1 MSFPSDSTRAPHSI
15 DAAARDPRDRG
26 PRAEAGNIIESS
38 VQGSAEYM
46 LRAQKSAVSQESL
59 PEHDLSLQESLPEH
73 VSSPQESSVEPTHPD
88 DVDDPDNIDHP
99 DAYDADDLDDLDAYD
114 PHADDPAFALTRDPL
129 AFASVAVAQFHL
141 VGQRLVENK
150 VFRLLKSPAPLRV
163 WAYCSLFAETRQWE
177 RWDRSERVPARERR
191 RMAAAQTDGAQP
203 ARGDG
208 DSDAYNDVYEDSV
221 ADSDYDPPQ
230 ARPYLT
236 RLRLALAPYT
246 VHFRNPGYIRDE
258 TLRML
263 ERDVVKKTL
272 EESRKRLEL
281 REELGLA
288 WEFWDDL
295 AAVLKAAIPS
305 LEKRCFAQP
314 DPAAPEYEGLS
325 GPLIAS
331 HSPSLLRDLERLNQL
346 VCISRNVLVHGER
359 VQNLSAERLFDK
371 DIFNLVNV
379 CVRVTAR
386 GYDGEAGTQDEDK
399 WQGVIN
405 AYKKLLITCL
415 QFLNNLIARNEQR
428 KLMLWIELF
437 DSHLDN
443 ELPNFA
449 DMKYKMDEFP
459 PQDQGAEEEAPPDLQ
474 PARSLDT
481 FKIPQQPA
489 SSPFLLYI
497 GETGNEVKKAL
508 MQHGDKAGANE
519 IAAECRRRWQ
529 TMGEEEKNKWNMLY
543 ADVVAKYRDQI
554 AQSSTYKKV
563 VDQHAKNEESVQA
576 LAKSINLLQVE
587 VDRMRNSIAMNPD
600 GSALD
605 DAPRP
610 VYEMELD
617 PTIKRSPPAGEIDFR
632 VTYPPSFG
640 AEILQNGKDDLLKRL
655 EPDPDRP
662 GLISDVASPTSP
674 PPEDDDD
681 ADDDYDDIPGDEGR
695 GLLTDVPLI
704 LGPTEIEVLP
714 MIIMG
719 GIVEPA
725 EGQPGHHSDPTVF
738 SSVRSMHGVRCH
750 LLLAQDNG
758 RNLLRELLIFVAA
771 WDLREEELYFK
782 FMVKIMEAIL
792 ANQLLPFAYH
802 AFRESESKDIIS
814 PAQAVIM
821 KLLTNIFR
829 ARQARSQPAKGM
841 TKTAPPQVA
850 QGDVHM
856 VNFLLTEFRRH
867 IIPQTCALIF
877 LQGQIRAGHAQP
889 EDFPLNLWDMERM
902 YEGVYQYLEF
912 FAILTEHETW
922 KRMLS
927 NWEIA
932 NELVTLLKELD
943 AAIPKG
949 VLSVPPL
956 RHSAAPPPAPVDV
969 DIPAPHPQT
978 PPPVAVERPYDP
990 VPAHPESYIPPPSS
1004 PSPRPYMDE
1013 AADEPSDFEWRN
1025 LKKLAV
1031 LVLSSLVWKNTLVQ
1045 NQIRPLG
1052 GIEAVLNCCSYD
1064 EHNPYIRE
1072 HAIMCLRFLMEGNR
1086 ENQERIRALE
1096 QYSQARDGPR
1106 GATPVEVSL
1115 RRKMEEGA
1123 AAVNVRVPDEVL
1135 DQQGYETYMDGKG
1148 QVMLRKRQGGAQ
1160 GAGLGLQQPLPA
1172 FSAGGAGGASA
1183 ASGAT
1188 TASTAIP
1195 AIPTAPVTPD
1205 QPTPGQPAAS
1215 LPTAAPHTPKA
1226 LDQLVQQVMR
1236 ELPSS
1241 AAGRAGEGRA
1251 SEERADGEALMKLDR
1266 GFDGGGGGGE
1276 KR

>member
-1 MSFPSDSTRAPHSI
+1 MDRSQGH
-15 DAAARDPRDRG
+15 DASLG
-26 PRAEAGNIIESS
+26 
-38 VQGSAEYM
+38 
-46 LRAQKSAVSQESL
+46 SQE
-59 PEHDLSLQESLPEH
+59 DLYASESTGDSE
-73 VSSPQESSVEPTHPD
+73 
-88 DVDDPDNIDHP
+88 
-99 DAYDADDLDDLDAYD
+99 YDA
-114 PHADDPAFALTRDPL
+114 PI
-129 AFASVAVAQFHL
+129 
-141 VGQRLVENK
+141 
-150 VFRLLKSPAPLRV
+150 
-163 WAYCSLFAETRQWE
+163 
-177 RWDRSERVPARERR
+177 
-191 RMAAAQTDGAQP
+191 
-203 ARGDG
+203 
-208 DSDAYNDVYEDSV
+208 
-221 ADSDYDPPQ
+221 Q

-272 EESRKRLEL
+272 EDSRKRLEL
-281 REELGLA
+281 REELGLS

-331 HSPSLLRDLERLNQL
+331 CSPSLLRDLERLNQL
-346 VCISRNVLVHGER
+346 VCIARNVLVHGER

-371 DIFNLVNV
+371 DVFNLVNV

-399 WQGVIN
+399 WQSVIN

-449 DMKYKMDEFP
+449 DMKYKMDEFT
-459 PQDQGAEEEAPPDLQ
+459 PQDQTAPPQQEPLPEHHQ

-543 ADVVAKYRDQI
+543 ADVVARYRDQI
-554 AQSSTYKKV
+554 TQSSTYKKV
-563 VDQHAKNEESVQA
+563 VDQHAKNEENVQA
-576 LAKSINLLQVE
+576 LAKSINQLQVE
-587 VDRMRNSIAMNPD
+587 VDRMRSSITVYPD
-600 GSALD
+600 GGTLSP
-605 DAPRP
+605 DAAPAAPASQPARP
-610 VYEMELD
+610 ATEDSLLD
-617 PTIKRSPPAGEIDFR
+617 PSIKRSPPAGEIDFR

-674 PPEDDDD
+674 PPDDDDDD

-719 GIVEPA
+719 GIVEPS
-725 EGQPGHHSDPTVF
+725 EGQPGYHSDPTVF

-829 ARQARSQPAKGM
+829 ARQARAQPAKGIA
-841 TKTAPPQVA
+841 KSAPPQVD

-949 VLSVPPL
+949 QLSVPPL
-956 RHSAAPPPAPVDV
+956 RHSAPAPPPPAPVEV
-969 DIPAPHPQT
+969 DNPPSQPQHHQSQHHQSPPQH

-990 VPAHPESYIPPPSS
+990 APSHAESYIPPPTS

-1096 QYSQARDGPR
+1096 RYNQERDGPK
-1106 GATPVEVSL
+1106 GTTPVEQSL
-1115 RRKMEEGA
+1115 RDKMDKAGTTGIP
-1123 AAVNVRVPDEVL
+1123 VNVKVPDEVL

-1148 QVMLRKRQGGAQ
+1148 QVMLRKRQPQ
-1160 GAGLGLQQPLPA
+1160 PHQPQPGLPHQQPLPA
-1172 FSAGGAGGASA
+1172 FTPAAAGSSTATPAPTGAPSATAAIASKASA
-1183 ASGAT
+1183 KSALES
-1188 TASTAIP
+1188 
-1195 AIPTAPVTPD
+1195 
-1205 QPTPGQPAAS
+1205 
-1215 LPTAAPHTPKA
+1215 HNPKA
-1226 LDQLVQQVMR
+1226 LEDLVQQVMR
-1236 ELPSS
+1236 DLPTNLPYKG
-1241 AAGRAGEGRA
+1241 AREIIHA
-1251 SEERADGEALMKLDR
+1251 EALKKLDQA
-1266 GFDGGGGGGE
+1266 FDGSGSGSASGT
-1276 KR
+1276 KDDAK

>member
-1 MSFPSDSTRAPHSI
+1 MSTTSQSTRSTQ
-15 DAAARDPRDRG
+15 PRQ
-26 PRAEAGNIIESS
+26 A
-38 VQGSAEYM
+38 
-46 LRAQKSAVSQESL
+46 
-59 PEHDLSLQESLPEH
+59 
-73 VSSPQESSVEPTHPD
+73 
-88 DVDDPDNIDHP
+88 
-99 DAYDADDLDDLDAYD
+99 
-114 PHADDPAFALTRDPL
+114 L
-129 AFASVAVAQFHL
+129 AFAPVALAQYHNINEKL
-141 VGQRLVENK
+141 ASNNLYRILRAPAPIRVWVYRSLLVEN
-150 VFRLLKSPAPLRV
+150 RL
-163 WAYCSLFAETRQWE
+163 WNE
-177 RWDRSERVPARERR
+177 WDRPAASQATMEKDLR
-191 RMAAAQTDGAQP
+191 D
-203 ARGDG
+203 DG
-208 DSDAYNDVYEDSV
+208 DSIDGTESM
-221 ADSDYDPPQ
+221 ADSEGAGSSNGIY
-230 ARPYLT
+230 AKPYLT

-246 VHFRNPGYIRDE
+246 VHFHNPGYVRDD

-281 REELGLA
+281 REELGLSC
-288 WEFWDDL
+288 EFWDDV
-295 AAVLKAAIPS
+295 AGVLKAAIPS
-305 LEKRCFAQP
+305 LERRCFAAP
-314 DPAAPEYEGLS
+314 DPVAPEYEGLS

-331 HSPSLLRDLERLNQL
+331 YSPSLLRDLERLNQL
-346 VCISRNVLVHGER
+346 VCIARNVQVHGEK
-359 VQNLSAERLFDK
+359 VQNLSAECLFDK
-371 DIFNLVNV
+371 DIFALVNV

-459 PQDQGAEEEAPPDLQ
+459 PHDQGPPPEEHPLPGHAP
-474 PARSLDT
+474 RSLDT

-489 SSPFLLYI
+489 SSPFLLFI
-497 GETGNEVKKAL
+497 GETGNEVKKTL
-508 MQHGDKAGANE
+508 IHHGVKAGANE

-529 TMGEEEKNKWNMLY
+529 TMGEEDKNKWNMLY
-543 ADVVAKYRDQI
+543 ADVVARYRDQI
-554 AQSSTYKKV
+554 TQSNTYRNV

-576 LAKSINLLQVE
+576 LAKSINQLQVE
-587 VDRMRNSIAMNPD
+587 VDRMRSSMPEPPNGALRDQQVSPPAEEQQPARPAM
-600 GSALD
+600 D
-605 DAPRP
+605 DSL
-610 VYEMELD
+610 LD
-617 PTIKRSPPAGEIDFR
+617 PSIKRSPPAGEIDFR

-640 AEILQNGKDDLLKRL
+640 AEILQNGKEDLLKRL

-662 GLISDVASPTSP
+662 SGLISDVASPTSP
-674 PPEDDDD
+674 PPEDDDEN
-681 ADDDYDDIPGDEGR
+681 DDDYDDVPGDEGR

-714 MIIMG
+714 MIIMA
-719 GIVEPA
+719 GIVEPQ
-725 EGQPGHHSDPTVF
+725 EGQPGYHSDPTVF

-829 ARQARSQPAKGM
+829 ARQARAQPIKGQH
-841 TKTAPPQVA
+841 KANHPQVD

-949 VLSVPPL
+949 QLSPPPL
-956 RHSAAPPPAPVDV
+956 RNVAHGPPPPAPVEV
-969 DIPAPHPQT
+969 DIPPQQNQQQQQQLPLPT
-978 PPPVAVERPYDP
+978 QPPQLLPLPSQPPELLPLPSQPPQSQPVAVERPYDTSAAAAEP
-990 VPAHPESYIPPPSS
+990 YIPPPTS

-1031 LVLSSLVWKNTLVQ
+1031 LVLSSLVWKNKHVQ
-1045 NQIRPLG
+1045 DQIRPLG
-1052 GIEAVLNCCSYD
+1052 GIEAVLQCCSYD

-1072 HAIMCLRFLMEGNR
+1072 HAIMCLRFLMEGNK
-1086 ENQERIRALE
+1086 ENQDRIRALE
-1096 QYSQARDGPR
+1096 KYNQDAKAKAT
-1106 GATPVEVSL
+1106 GASNAT
-1115 RRKMEEGA
+1115 GA
-1123 AAVNVRVPDEVL
+1123 AGVGAASSEVKSTSNIGVPDEVL
-1135 DQQGYETYMDGKG
+1135 DQQGYETYMDSKG
-1148 QVMLRKRQGGAQ
+1148 QVMLRKRQPQ
-1160 GAGLGLQQPLPA
+1160 PPQQQPLTSSRDIGKGKA
-1172 FSAGGAGGASA
+1172 K
-1183 ASGAT
+1183 
-1188 TASTAIP
+1188 IE
-1195 AIPTAPVTPD
+1195 
-1205 QPTPGQPAAS
+1205 PGVGVRD
-1215 LPTAAPHTPKA
+1215 PKA
-1226 LDQLVQQVMR
+1226 LEDMVQQVMR
-1236 ELPSS
+1236 DLPKVQ
-1241 AAGRAGEGRA
+1241 GLRG
-1251 SEERADGEALMKLDR
+1251 EERAVEVEQALKKLDK
-1266 GFDGGGGGGE
+1266 GFDGGGGSMG
-1276 KR
+1276 

>member
-1 MSFPSDSTRAPHSI
+1 MDRDRDRDRDRDSVGDTESVRDSEADSTN
-15 DAAARDPRDRG
+15 G
-26 PRAEAGNIIESS
+26 
-38 VQGSAEYM
+38 M
-46 LRAQKSAVSQESL
+46 
-59 PEHDLSLQESLPEH
+59 
-73 VSSPQESSVEPTHPD
+73 T
-88 DVDDPDNIDHP
+88 
-99 DAYDADDLDDLDAYD
+99 
-114 PHADDPAFALTRDPL
+114 
-129 AFASVAVAQFHL
+129 
-141 VGQRLVENK
+141 
-150 VFRLLKSPAPLRV
+150 
-163 WAYCSLFAETRQWE
+163 
-177 RWDRSERVPARERR
+177 
-191 RMAAAQTDGAQP
+191 
-203 ARGDG
+203 
-208 DSDAYNDVYEDSV
+208 
-221 ADSDYDPPQ
+221 
-230 ARPYLT
+230 ARPYLA
-236 RLRLALAPYT
+236 RLRLALAPYC
-246 VHFRNPGYIRDE
+246 VHFNNPGYIRDD

-263 ERDVVKKTL
+263 EKDVVKKTL
-272 EESRKRLEL
+272 EETRKSLEM
-281 REELGLA
+281 REELGLS
-288 WEFWDDL
+288 WEFWDSL
-295 AAVLKAAIPS
+295 AEVLKAAIPS
-305 LEKRCFAQP
+305 LERRCFAAP

-331 HSPSLLRDLERLNQL
+331 YSPSLLRDLERLNQL
-346 VCISRNVLVHGER
+346 VCIARNVQVHGEK

-371 DIFNLVNV
+371 DIFALVNV

-399 WQGVIN
+399 WQSVIN

-415 QFLNNLIARNEQR
+415 QFMNNLIARNEQR

-449 DMKYKMDEFP
+449 DMKYKLDEFNQQEQP
-459 PQDQGAEEEAPPDLQ
+459 WQPGDAP
-474 PARSLDT
+474 SLEVRPSPSIDT

-497 GETGNEVKKAL
+497 GETGNDVKKAL
-508 MQHGDKAGANE
+508 QQHGVKAGANE
-519 IAAECRRRWQ
+519 IAVECRRRWQ
-529 TMGEEEKNKWNMLY
+529 VMSEEEKNKWNMLY
-543 ADVVAKYRDQI
+543 ADVVARYRDQLT
-554 AQSSTYKKV
+554 QTTTYKKV
-563 VDQHAKNEESVQA
+563 VRQHIKNEGNVQA
-576 LAKSINLLQVE
+576 LAKSINQLQFE
-587 VDRMRNSIAMNPD
+587 VDRMRSSIAVYPE
-600 GSALD
+600 GSSPNQGASPTLEGKQT
-605 DAPRP
+605 ARP
-610 VYEMELD
+610 GTDESPLD
-617 PTIKRSPPAGEIDFR
+617 PSIKRSSPAGEIDFR

-640 AEILQNGKDDLLKRL
+640 AEILQNGKEDLLKRL
-655 EPDPDRP
+655 EPEPDRP
-662 GLISDVASPTSP
+662 SGLISDVASPTSP

-681 ADDDYDDIPGDEGR
+681 NDDDYDDIPGDEGR

-714 MIIMG
+714 MIIMA
-719 GIVEPA
+719 GIVEPQ
-725 EGQPGHHSDPTVF
+725 EGQPGYHSDPTVF

-829 ARQARSQPAKGM
+829 ARQARAQPTKGLL
-841 TKTAPPQVA
+841 KPNPPQVD

-877 LQGQIRAGHAQP
+877 LQGQIRAGHAHA

-932 NELVTLLKELD
+932 NELVTLLKELE

-949 VLSVPPL
+949 NLSVPPL
-956 RHSAAPPPAPVDV
+956 RNVNHAASPSQQPPPETDSPS
-969 DIPAPHPQT
+969 PQHHQ
-978 PPPVAVERPYDP
+978 PQPVAVERPYDTTAVATEP
-990 VPAHPESYIPPPSS
+990 YIAPPAS

-1031 LVLSSLVWKNTLVQ
+1031 LVLSSLVWKNKHVQ
-1045 NQIRPLG
+1045 DQIRPLG

-1072 HAIMCLRFLMEGNR
+1072 HAIMCLRFLMEGNK
-1086 ENQERIRALE
+1086 ENQDRIRALE
-1096 QYSQARDGPR
+1096 RYTQERSKE
-1106 GATPVEVSL
+1106 ATSSDTAPVNPG
-1115 RRKMEEGA
+1115 KA
-1123 AAVNVRVPDEVL
+1123 PVNVRVPDEVL

-1148 QVMLRKRQGGAQ
+1148 QVMLRKRQS
-1160 GAGLGLQQPLPA
+1160 QPQ
-1172 FSAGGAGGASA
+1172 
-1183 ASGAT
+1183 
-1188 TASTAIP
+1188 
-1195 AIPTAPVTPD
+1195 PVPSQD
-1205 QPTPGQPAAS
+1205 IAKGKGKVDVS
-1215 LPTAAPHTPKA
+1215 MRDPKA
-1226 LDQLVQQVMR
+1226 LEDLVQQVMR
-1236 ELPSS
+1236 DLPKVQSLRI
-1241 AAGRAGEGRA
+1241 G
-1251 SEERADGEALMKLDR
+1251 EERAIETEEALKKLDR
-1266 GFDGGGGGGE
+1266 GFDGSGNSKG
-1276 KR
+1276 

>member
-1 MSFPSDSTRAPHSI
+1 MPSASSSSTHSDSPPASLHLPSPFVDTAK
-15 DAAARDPRDRG
+15 
-26 PRAEAGNIIESS
+26 ES
-38 VQGSAEYM
+38 A
-46 LRAQKSAVSQESL
+46 
-59 PEHDLSLQESLPEH
+59 H
-73 VSSPQESSVEPTHPD
+73 
-88 DVDDPDNIDHP
+88 
-99 DAYDADDLDDLDAYD
+99 
-114 PHADDPAFALTRDPL
+114 L
-129 AFASVAVAQFHL
+129 AFAPIALAQYHNI
-141 VGQRLVENK
+141 VEKLASNNLYRILRAPGPIR
-150 VFRLLKSPAPLRV
+150 VWVYRSLLAEHQLWNDWDRRAPLDPDV
-163 WAYCSLFAETRQWE
+163 KPEKEPAMAESSINDTE
-177 RWDRSERVPARERR
+177 SVGDSERPESSTG
-191 RMAAAQTDGAQP
+191 MT
-203 ARGDG
+203 
-208 DSDAYNDVYEDSV
+208 
-221 ADSDYDPPQ
+221 

-246 VHFRNPGYIRDE
+246 VHFHNPGYVRDD

-272 EESRKRLEL
+272 EESRKSLEL
-281 REELGLA
+281 REELGLS

-295 AAVLKAAIPS
+295 AGVLKAAIPS
-305 LEKRCFAQP
+305 LERRCFAAP

-331 HSPSLLRDLERLNQL
+331 YSPSLLRDLERLNQL
-346 VCISRNVLVHGER
+346 VCIARNVQVHGER
-359 VQNLSAERLFDK
+359 VQNLSADRLFDK
-371 DIFNLVNV
+371 DIFALINV

-459 PQDQGAEEEAPPDLQ
+459 QQDQGPPPEEQ
-474 PARSLDT
+474 PLPTHAARSLDA

-497 GETGNEVKKAL
+497 GETGNDVKKAL
-508 MQHGDKAGANE
+508 IHHGVKAGANE

-543 ADVVAKYRDQI
+543 ADVVARYRDQI
-554 AQSSTYKKV
+554 TQSSTYRKV

-576 LAKSINLLQVE
+576 LAKSINQLQVE
-587 VDRMRNSIAMNPD
+587 VDRMRSSITALPGDESNREQQTSPPTAEKQ
-600 GSALD
+600 SPKPALD
-605 DAPRP
+605 DSL
-610 VYEMELD
+610 LD
-617 PTIKRSPPAGEIDFR
+617 PSIKRSPPAGEIDFR

-640 AEILQNGKDDLLKRL
+640 AEILQNGKEDLLKRL

-662 GLISDVASPTSP
+662 SGLISDVASPTSP

-681 ADDDYDDIPGDEGR
+681 NDDDYDDIPGDEGR

-714 MIIMG
+714 MIIMA
-719 GIVEPA
+719 GIVEPT

-829 ARQARSQPAKGM
+829 ARQARAQPTKGHL
-841 TKTAPPQVA
+841 KANHPQVD

-927 NWEIA
+927 NWEISH
-932 NELVTLLKELD
+932 ELVTLLKELD

-949 VLSVPPL
+949 QLSPPPL
-956 RHSAAPPPAPVDV
+956 RNVQHAPPPPAPVEV
-969 DIPAPHPQT
+969 NIPSPQQQQQDQQQ
-978 PPPVAVERPYDP
+978 PSQPQPVAVERPYDTTAGAAEP
-990 VPAHPESYIPPPSS
+990 YIPPPTS

-1031 LVLSSLVWKNTLVQ
+1031 LVLSSLVWKNKHVQ
-1045 NQIRPLG
+1045 DQIRPLG

-1072 HAIMCLRFLMEGNR
+1072 HAIMCLRFLMEGNK
-1086 ENQERIRALE
+1086 ENQDRIHALE
-1096 QYSQARDGPR
+1096 KYNQDAN
-1106 GATPVEVSL
+1106 AKAKTPAAPAASPNPNPAVSGESSGSGSGSSN
-1115 RRKMEEGA
+1115 RSP
-1123 AAVNVRVPDEVL
+1123 VNVRVPDEVL
-1135 DQQGYETYMDGKG
+1135 DQQGYETYMDKQG
-1148 QVMLRKRQGGAQ
+1148 QVMLRKRQHVPQSSASMQQQMPIQNVSLTPRTDNGGGNGNQNINNNSNLPTNTNNNGSGSAKGKAKVDSAQ
-1160 GAGLGLQQPLPA
+1160 AVWDNMRATALGGIGGTMTGAG
-1172 FSAGGAGGASA
+1172 AG
-1183 ASGAT
+1183 
-1188 TASTAIP
+1188 
-1195 AIPTAPVTPD
+1195 VRD
-1205 QPTPGQPAAS
+1205 
-1215 LPTAAPHTPKA
+1215 PKA
-1226 LDQLVQQVMR
+1226 LEEMVERVMHN
-1236 ELPSS
+1236 LPRLQ
-1241 AAGRAGEGRA
+1241 GLRGG
-1251 SEERADGEALMKLDR
+1251 EERAVEVEEALKKLDK
-1266 GFDGGGGGGE
+1266 GFDGGS
-1276 KR
+1276 

>member
-1 MSFPSDSTRAPHSI
+1 MSTISESTRPGTDTTLA
-15 DAAARDPRDRG
+15 
-26 PRAEAGNIIESS
+26 
-38 VQGSAEYM
+38 
-46 LRAQKSAVSQESL
+46 K
-59 PEHDLSLQESLPEH
+59 HDLP
-73 VSSPQESSVEPTHPD
+73 
-88 DVDDPDNIDHP
+88 
-99 DAYDADDLDDLDAYD
+99 
-114 PHADDPAFALTRDPL
+114 
-129 AFASVAVAQFHL
+129 FASVAIAQYHKIQEKLASNNIFCIL
-141 VGQRLVENK
+141 R
-150 VFRLLKSPAPLRV
+150 SPAPIRV
-163 WAYCSLFAETRQWE
+163 WVYRSLLAENRLWNE
-177 RWDRSERVPARERR
+177 CDRPAVSATMDKDKDKESRDDGSIDDTESLRDSEA
-191 RMAAAQTDGAQP
+191 
-203 ARGDG
+203 
-208 DSDAYNDVYEDSV
+208 DSV
-221 ADSDYDPPQ
+221 NGAR
-230 ARPYLT
+230 ARPHLT
-236 RLRLALAPYT
+236 RLRLALAPYC
-246 VHFRNPGYIRDE
+246 VHFNNPGYIRDD

-272 EESRKRLEL
+272 EETRKSLEM
-281 REELGLA
+281 REELGLS
-288 WEFWDDL
+288 WEFWDSL
-295 AAVLKAAIPS
+295 AEVLKVAIPS
-305 LEKRCFAQP
+305 LERRCFAAP

-331 HSPSLLRDLERLNQL
+331 YSPSLLRDLERLNQL
-346 VCISRNVLVHGER
+346 VCIARNVQVHGDK

-371 DIFNLVNV
+371 DIFALINV

-449 DMKYKMDEFP
+449 DMKYKLDEFNQQEP
-459 PQDQGAEEEAPPDLQ
+459 TWQPDT
-474 PARSLDT
+474 PDPMARPSRSLET

-497 GETGNEVKKAL
+497 GETGNDVKKAL
-508 MQHGDKAGANE
+508 QQHGVKAGANE

-529 TMGEEEKNKWNMLY
+529 TMSEEEKNKWNMLY
-543 ADVVAKYRDQI
+543 ADVVARYRDQI
-554 AQSSTYKKV
+554 TQSSTYKKV

-576 LAKSINLLQVE
+576 LAKSINQLQVE
-587 VDRMRNSIAMNPD
+587 VDRMRSSISTSPESTSHEQASPAAEAKQPARPAPD
-600 GSALD
+600 DSL
-605 DAPRP
+605 
-610 VYEMELD
+610 LD
-617 PTIKRSPPAGEIDFR
+617 PSIKPSSPAGEIDFR

-640 AEILQNGKDDLLKRL
+640 AEILQNGKEDLLKRL

-662 GLISDVASPTSP
+662 SGLISHVASPTSP
-674 PPEDDDD
+674 LPEDDDD
-681 ADDDYDDIPGDEGR
+681 NDDDYDDIPGDEGR

-714 MIIMG
+714 MIIMA
-719 GIVEPA
+719 GIVEPQ
-725 EGQPGHHSDPTVF
+725 EGQPGYHSDPTVF

-829 ARQARSQPAKGM
+829 ARQARAQPTKGLIRPN
-841 TKTAPPQVA
+841 PPQVD

-877 LQGQIRAGHAQP
+877 LQGQIRAGHAHA

-949 VLSVPPL
+949 NLSVPPL
-956 RHSAAPPPAPVDV
+956 KNTNQPAPPPPQQQQEEEPQFEQGNASVQHPQ
-969 DIPAPHPQT
+969 PQT
-978 PPPVAVERPYDP
+978 PQPVAVERPYDTTAAAAEP
-990 VPAHPESYIPPPSS
+990 YIPPPTS

-1031 LVLSSLVWKNTLVQ
+1031 LVLSSLVWKNKHVQ
-1045 NQIRPLG
+1045 DQIRPLG

-1072 HAIMCLRFLMEGNR
+1072 HAIMCLRFLMEGNK
-1086 ENQERIRALE
+1086 ENQDRIRALE
-1096 QYSQARDGPR
+1096 KHTQEKSSQSQSKASSSESVRP
-1106 GATPVEVSL
+1106 
-1115 RRKMEEGA
+1115 
-1123 AAVNVRVPDEVL
+1123 VNVRVPDEVL
-1135 DQQGYETYMDGKG
+1135 DQQGYETYMDNKG
-1148 QVMLRKRQGGAQ
+1148 QVMLRKRQPPQTQTPVQKGKAK
-1160 GAGLGLQQPLPA
+1160 ANFDPA
-1172 FSAGGAGGASA
+1172 MR
-1183 ASGAT
+1183 
-1188 TASTAIP
+1188 
-1195 AIPTAPVTPD
+1195 D
-1205 QPTPGQPAAS
+1205 
-1215 LPTAAPHTPKA
+1215 PKA
-1226 LDQLVQQVMR
+1226 LEDLVQQVMR
-1236 ELPSS
+1236 DLPRVQ
-1241 AAGRAGEGRA
+1241 GLGGERA
-1251 SEERADGEALMKLDR
+1251 SEAEEALKKLDR
-1266 GFDGGGGGGE
+1266 GFDGGGKG
-1276 KR
+1276 

>member
-1 MSFPSDSTRAPHSI
+1 MTSDSSSSTHSDSLPTTI
-15 DAAARDPRDRG
+15 HPLS
-26 PRAEAGNIIESS
+26 PFAETE
-38 VQGSAEYM
+38 
-46 LRAQKSAVSQESL
+46 KSAA
-59 PEHDLSLQESLPEH
+59 H
-73 VSSPQESSVEPTHPD
+73 
-88 DVDDPDNIDHP
+88 
-99 DAYDADDLDDLDAYD
+99 
-114 PHADDPAFALTRDPL
+114 L
-129 AFASVAVAQFHL
+129 AFAPIALAQYHNVIEKL
-141 VGQRLVENK
+141 ASNNLYRIL
-150 VFRLLKSPAPLRV
+150 RAPGPIRV
-163 WAYCSLFAETRQWE
+163 WVYRSLLAENQLWND
-177 RWDRSERVPARERR
+177 WDRRATSPVAIEQD
-191 RMAAAQTDGAQP
+191 M
-203 ARGDG
+203 RGDMG
-208 DSDAYNDVYEDSV
+208 EGSVNDTESV
-221 ADSDYDPPQ
+221 ADSERPTSSNGIH

-236 RLRLALAPYT
+236 RLRLALAPYM
-246 VHFRNPGYIRDE
+246 VHFHNPGYVRDD

-272 EESRKRLEL
+272 EESRKSVEL
-281 REELGLA
+281 REELGLS

-295 AAVLKAAIPS
+295 AGVIKAAIPS
-305 LEKRCFAQP
+305 LERRCFAAP

-331 HSPSLLRDLERLNQL
+331 YSPSLLRDLERLNQL
-346 VCISRNVLVHGER
+346 VCIARNVQVHGER
-359 VQNLSAERLFDK
+359 VQNLSADRLFDK
-371 DIFNLVNV
+371 DIFALINV

-459 PQDQGAEEEAPPDLQ
+459 QQDQDQGPSPEEQSLPTHA
-474 PARSLDT
+474 ARSLDT

-497 GETGNEVKKAL
+497 GETGNEVKKTL
-508 MQHGDKAGANE
+508 IQHGVKAGANE

-529 TMGEEEKNKWNMLY
+529 IMGEEEKNKWNMLY

-554 AQSSTYKKV
+554 TQSTTYRKV

-576 LAKSINLLQVE
+576 LAKSINQLQVE
-587 VDRMRNSIAMNPD
+587 VDRMRSSISVLPGHDTSHEQASSP
-600 GSALD
+600 AAEQQPQKPAID
-605 DAPRP
+605 DSL
-610 VYEMELD
+610 LD
-617 PTIKRSPPAGEIDFR
+617 PSIKRSPPAGEIDFR

-662 GLISDVASPTSP
+662 SGLISDVASPTSP

-681 ADDDYDDIPGDEGR
+681 NDDDYDDIPGDEGR

-714 MIIMG
+714 MIIMA
-719 GIVEPA
+719 GIVEPQ
-725 EGQPGHHSDPTVF
+725 EGQPGYYADPTIF
-738 SSVRSMHGVRCH
+738 SGIRSMHGVRCH

-829 ARQARSQPAKGM
+829 ARQARAQPTKGQI
-841 TKTAPPQVA
+841 KANHPQVD

-927 NWEIA
+927 NWEISH
-932 NELVTLLKELD
+932 ELVTLLKELD

-949 VLSVPPL
+949 QLSPPPL
-956 RHSAAPPPAPVDV
+956 RNAQQAPPPPAPVEV
-969 DIPAPHPQT
+969 DMPSPQHNQQQ
-978 PPPVAVERPYDP
+978 PSQPQPVAVERPYDTTAAAAEP
-990 VPAHPESYIPPPSS
+990 YIPPPTS

-1031 LVLSSLVWKNTLVQ
+1031 LVLSSLVWKNKHVQ
-1045 NQIRPLG
+1045 DQIRPLG

-1072 HAIMCLRFLMEGNR
+1072 HAIMCLRFLMENNK
-1086 ENQERIRALE
+1086 ENQDRIHALE
-1096 QYSQARDGPR
+1096 KYNQDANAKAKAAAS
-1106 GATPVEVSL
+1106 ATPGS
-1115 RRKMEEGA
+1115 A
-1123 AAVNVRVPDEVL
+1123 AENSNRSPVNVRVPDEVL
-1135 DQQGYETYMDGKG
+1135 DQQGYETYMDKQG
-1148 QVMLRKRQGGAQ
+1148 QVMLRKRQPQ
-1160 GAGLGLQQPLPA
+1160 PQPQQPLT
-1172 FSAGGAGGASA
+1172 SRSDLAGKGKEKLDA
-1183 ASGAT
+1183 AALGSMR
-1188 TASTAIP
+1188 
-1195 AIPTAPVTPD
+1195 D
-1205 QPTPGQPAAS
+1205 
-1215 LPTAAPHTPKA
+1215 PKA
-1226 LDQLVQQVMR
+1226 LEELVQQVMR
-1236 ELPSS
+1236 DLPRVQ
-1241 AAGRAGEGRA
+1241 GLRAGE
-1251 SEERADGEALMKLDR
+1251 ERAVEVEEALKKLDK
-1266 GFDGGGGGGE
+1266 GFDGGNSQG
-1276 KR
+1276 